1 MAVGSVSILG
11 SSSFRISDDHLRS
24 GDREMSLFKKILIA
38 IGILLALGL
47 VYTFMIGSGGF
58 KRATTLTG
66 WYAIADV
73 GGYDV
78 VCFHLKN
85 SDVGNC
91 LPKSQV
97 TK

>member
-1 MAVGSVSILG
+1 MFGLNLKRAAWVFVSVVAL
-11 SSSFRISDDHLRS
+11 
-24 GDREMSLFKKILIA
+24 LFI
-38 IGILLALGL
+38 
-47 VYTFMIGSGGF
+47 YTFMVGSGGF

-66 WYAIADV
+66 WYAIPDV

-97 TK
+97 EKPL

>member
-1 MAVGSVSILG
+1 MKQLTMATIACVVFLLLYFVY
-11 SSSFRISDDHLRS
+11 SF
-24 GDREMSLFKKILIA
+24 M
-38 IGILLALGL
+38 
-47 VYTFMIGSGGF
+47 VGSGGL

-66 WYAIADV
+66 WYAISDV

-85 SDVGNC
+85 SQVGNC

-97 TK
+97 EKPK

>member
-1 MAVGSVSILG
+1 MKTSSKVAAIVGAIAA
-11 SSSFRISDDHLRS
+11 F
-24 GDREMSLFKKILIA
+24 LFI
-38 IGILLALGL
+38 
-47 VYTFMIGSGGF
+47 YTFMVGSGGF

-66 WYAIADV
+66 WYAISDV

>member
-1 MAVGSVSILG
+1 MKKTLII
-11 SSSFRISDDHLRS
+11 SF
-24 GDREMSLFKKILIA
+24 SLLVVVILIY
-38 IGILLALGL
+38 
-47 VYTFMIGSGGF
+47 VFMIGNGGF

-66 WYAIADV
+66 WYAVPDV
-73 GGYDV
+73 GGYEV

>member
-1 MAVGSVSILG
+1 MKKYLIWIAAAALF
-11 SSSFRISDDHLRS
+11 SF
-24 GDREMSLFKKILIA
+24 
-38 IGILLALGL
+38 
-47 VYTFMIGSGGF
+47 VYIFMVGSGGF
-58 KRATTLTG
+58 RRATTLTG
-66 WYAIADV
+66 WYAVENV